1 MRVLDE
7 RREALVEREIDL
19 CPRGRAEDPRHRE
32 SVVDSDAGSFRGGE
46 DG

>member
-7 RREALVEREIDL
+7 RHEALVEQEIDL

-32 SVVDSDAGSFRGGE
+32 SVVDSDPGSIGGGE

>member
-19 CPRGRAEDPRHRE
+19 CPGVGPKTH
-32 SVVDSDAGSFRGGE
+32 GTGNPL
-46 DG
+46 

>member
-19 CPRGRAEDPRHRE
+19 CPRGRAEDISLNVTPYHGTRNPL
-32 SVVDSDAGSFRGGE
+32 
-46 DG
+46 